1 LTRSIGNPSKL
12 ARSRAGRSGNQKT
25 ARAPDSAKAFQLP
38 ARRRSA
44 GGSSGLLKPKESRKI
59 GAARLF
65 TAGEIKLMAT
75 VTTTL
80 IELDA
85 QGVARIA
92 GTNTKVIEV
101 ALDKLAHGSSPEE
114 MHFQYPHLSLAQ
126 IHAAL
131 AYYYEHQTA
140 LDAEIQ
146 RRWMEVNELA
156 ARAADSPLQRRLR
169 ELKERR

>member
-1 LTRSIGNPSKL
+1 
-12 ARSRAGRSGNQKT
+12 
-25 ARAPDSAKAFQLP
+25 
-38 ARRRSA
+38 
-44 GGSSGLLKPKESRKI
+44 
-59 GAARLF
+59 
-65 TAGEIKLMAT
+65 MAT

-85 QGVARIA
+85 QGVAWIA
-92 GTNTKVIEV
+92 GTGAKVIEV

-131 AYYYEHQTA
+131 AYYYEHQST

-146 RRWMEVNELA
+146 RRWLEVNELA
-156 ARAADSPLQRRLR
+156 ARAANSPLQQRLR
-169 ELKERR
+169 ELKNQR